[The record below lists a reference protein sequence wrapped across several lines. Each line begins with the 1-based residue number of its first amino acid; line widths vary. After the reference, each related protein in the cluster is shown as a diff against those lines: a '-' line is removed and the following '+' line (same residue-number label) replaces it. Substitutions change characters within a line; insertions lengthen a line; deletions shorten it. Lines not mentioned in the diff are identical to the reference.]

1 MQTYILT
8 NVHQRTSLIWEILNL
23 KLDGSMVVEIKKYVK
38 KRTNQQNSLAWAGM
52 LNDFSMQVIIDGRK
66 FLPETWHEQL
76 KRNFLPES
84 YDDELTLK
92 GYQKWDLL
100 PDDSMKLVGSTTK
113 LTTKGFSQYMEACYA
128 YGASEFGVRF
138 STNRPV

>member
-1 MQTYILT
+1 MQT
-8 NVHQRTSLIWEILNL
+8 HILNNEYAKRIL
-23 KLDGSMVVEIKKYVK
+23 IKAIDKIELDGSIVVEIKKHVK

-52 LNDFSMQVIIDGRK
+52 LNDFSMQVVIDGRK

-76 KRNFLPES
+76 KRNFLPEG
-84 YDDELTLK
+84 YDEELTLK

-100 PDDSMKLVGSTTK
+100 PDGSMKLVGSTTQ

-128 YGASEFGVRF
+128 YGAGEFGVRF
-138 STNRPV
+138 STNRTV